1 MAEVRVLIADDD
13 TAIAELMLRR
23 LAKMGL
29 RADRAQDGQRALE
42 LLERA
47 PYDLIL
53 TDIYMPGATG
63 LDILRRVKQ
72 KDPHV
77 QVVIVTGSATLD
89 NAVEAL
95 NMGAFSYLS
104 KPFEHVSVFDNAV
117 SRALEFR
124 RLIRDNQ
131 RLAEIQRRRGDLL
144 EAEVTERIKQ
154 MRRKQQDLVDL
165 LARLPQVVLV
175 LDAEG
180 RTALSNPLAEEW
192 LARDARDPRHPLRTL
207 LSCVTA
213 SEEPVSDV
221 LDCAGTTLRVTCHA
235 LPPVD
240 GKERML
246 VLLEETVREKGRVI
260 PELAP
265 VVARLRPAVDW
276 LVKQARQGKEAEV
289 LSMVASQLSGLEELA
304 GLSGLTPALPA
315 PAREAQPEPGKPI
328 RIEQAELDA
337 ALAHIA
343 DVALGTT
350 SGQAVREEP
359 VDEALA
365 RAREK
370 VLKPPVVPEKPEAA
384 PEPVASAAAAAPATE
399 AAPPK
404 PDKPV
409 RKGLT
414 SRLSMFRQSAA
425 AKRASAPL
433 EPAREA
439 EPAPSPSGM
448 APLKED
454 ELRELEALFQAA
466 VSKSSEGKPEEEKP
480 PAPAE
485 PRGRWP
491 PPLPS
496 QSNGQ

>member
-13 TAIAELMLRR
+13 AAIAELMLRR

-29 RADRAQDGQRALE
+29 QADRAEDGQRALQM
-42 LLERA
+42 LERT

-63 LDILRRVKQ
+63 LDILRRAKE
-72 KDPHV
+72 KDPHA
-77 QVVIVTGSATLD
+77 QVLIVTGSATLD
-89 NAVEAL
+89 TAVEAL

-104 KPFEHVSVFDNAV
+104 KPFEHLSVFDNAV

-144 EAEVTERIKQ
+144 EAEVTERIRQ

-165 LARLPQVVLV
+165 LACLPQGVLV

-207 LSCVTA
+207 LSSVTA
-213 SEEPVSDV
+213 SEEPLSDL
-221 LDCAGTTLRVTCHA
+221 LDCAGTTLRVTRHA

-240 GKERML
+240 GKARIL

-289 LSMVASQLSGLEELA
+289 LTMVASQLSGLEELA
-304 GLSGLTPALPA
+304 GLPGLTPPP

-328 RIEQAELDA
+328 HIEEAELDA

-343 DVALGTT
+343 DVALGPS
-350 SGQAVREEP
+350 SGQAVREEL
-359 VDEALA
+359 VDEALV

-370 VLKPPVVPEKPEAA
+370 VLKPPLVPEKPETP
-384 PEPVASAAAAAPATE
+384 PEPLASAAAAARTTE

-404 PDKPV
+404 PDKPM

-414 SRLSMFRQSAA
+414 SRLDMFRQSAA
-425 AKRASAPL
+425 AKRASAPP
-433 EPAREA
+433 EPARDA
-439 EPAPSPSGM
+439 EPAPSPGGM

-480 PAPAE
+480 QAPAE
-485 PRGRWP
+485 PRGSWP

>member
-13 TAIAELMLRR
+13 TGIAELMLRR

-29 RADRAQDGQRALE
+29 QADRAEDGQQALHM
-42 LLERA
+42 LERT

-63 LDILRRVKQ
+63 LDILRRAKE

-89 NAVEAL
+89 TAVEAL
-95 NMGAFSYLS
+95 NMGAFSYLA

-165 LARLPQVVLV
+165 LARLPQGVLV
-175 LDAEG
+175 LDGEG
-180 RTALSNPLAEEW
+180 RTALSNPLAEEL
-192 LARDARDPRHPLRTL
+192 LARDARHPGHPLRTF
-207 LSCVTA
+207 LSSVSA
-213 SEEPVSDV
+213 AEEPVSEV
-221 LDCAGTTLRVTCHA
+221 LACAGTTLRVTCHS
-235 LPPVD
+235 LPQVD

-246 VLLEETVREKGRVI
+246 VLLEETIQEKGRVI

-276 LVKQARQGKEAEV
+276 LMKQAHEGKEAEV
-289 LSMVASQLSGLEELA
+289 LSTVAAALSGLEELA
-304 GLSGLTPALPA
+304 GLGALTPALPA
-315 PAREAQPEPGKPI
+315 PSRGAQPEPGKAI
-328 RIEQAELDA
+328 RIDEAELDA

-343 DVALGTT
+343 DVALG
-350 SGQAVREEP
+350 AVSSEPGTEETA
-359 VDEALA
+359 DEALA

-370 VLKPPVVPEKPEAA
+370 VLKPPVVPPR
-384 PEPVASAAAAAPATE
+384 PEPSQEAAAAAAVPA
-399 AAPPK
+399 APAPPK
-404 PDKPV
+404 PEKPV

-414 SRLSMFRQSAA
+414 SRLDMFRQSAA
-425 AKRASAPL
+425 AKQASAPAQ
-433 EPAREA
+433 ARPEA
-439 EPAPSPSGM
+439 EPAPAPGAM
-448 APLKED
+448 APLKDD

-466 VSKSSEGKPEEEKP
+466 VAKSSEGKPEAEKP
-480 PAPAE
+480 QAPTE
-485 PRGRWP
+485 QRSSWP

-496 QSNGQ
+496 QSNGS